1 MLLLQQLAIL
11 TLTNTTISFHTSPK
25 IVLLLLL
32 SIFYI

>member
-11 TLTNTTISFHTSPK
+11 TLTNMTISFHTSPK
-25 IVLLLLL
+25 IVQLLL